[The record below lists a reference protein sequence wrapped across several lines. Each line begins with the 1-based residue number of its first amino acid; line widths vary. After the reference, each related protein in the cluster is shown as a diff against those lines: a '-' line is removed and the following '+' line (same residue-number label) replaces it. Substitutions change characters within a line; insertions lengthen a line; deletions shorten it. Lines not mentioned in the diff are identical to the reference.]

1 MTCVAVGGLYFAV
14 TPGPE
19 GEVSLGLVRIEKDH
33 GATVDFSWWQ
43 RKGDSAVWP
52 DTPTFEPYMPTGR
65 VEKQVGVEV
74 AESLLAV
81 PVELTPASKKAYKP
95 DAKSIADQSVR
106 LSKACMTLL
115 RAFLAHHRTDLIN
128 DVDSESEEESGEG
141 SDS

>member
-1 MTCVAVGGLYFAV
+1 M
-14 TPGPE
+14 
-19 GEVSLGLVRIEKDH
+19 
-33 GATVDFSWWQ
+33 
-43 RKGDSAVWP
+43 
-52 DTPTFEPYMPTGR
+52 
-65 VEKQVGVEV
+65 
-74 AESLLAV
+74 

-95 DAKSIADQSVR
+95 DAKSIAGQSVR